1 MLGDMQDQPRLLEDL
16 RDSSVPVVATWQG
29 TSPLE
34 FPTVD
39 VDERAGIVAG
49 LEHLIG
55 LGHRRIGFVSGRLPG
70 DNWQRQNAFTEVV
83 TDRLGSV
90 PDGYLQVVDNS
101 LSGGEAALTA
111 LLALAEPP
119 TAIVTST
126 DLVAVGVL
134 HAAYSLSRIVPDELS
149 VVGFD
154 DLLLAAHTVPAL
166 TTVRM
171 PIAEIVR
178 ESVELAIA
186 LARDPSAS
194 RAPRVRVYE
203 PTLVIRQSTAP
214 PPAAP
219 TGRPEP
225 RPQVSSRRP
234 RDPDPH
240 RLDRPVRPG
249 EVGDRGE
256 LDRAVVARLRVGH
269 RGGRHADGRRR
280 QVRARDRGHRGRRI
294 DLDVL
299 ESHPVRQ
306 VDGLDAVDERTAL
319 EGDAAADG
327 VDVSVGFGRPDG
339 EVELEGQGVA
349 GLPPPRLVDAPGV
362 GRHGRGVAV
371 RVAQRRRSAPGGD
384 PQRQRPRLRPASRG
398 SSR

>member
-1 MLGDMQDQPRLLEDL
+1 MQDQPRLLEDL
-16 RDSSVPVVATWQG
+16 RESSVPVVATWQG

-49 LEHLIG
+49 LDHLIG

-83 TDRLGSV
+83 TERLGSV

-101 LSGGEAALTA
+101 LSGGEAALSA

-171 PIAEIVR
+171 PIADIIR
-178 ESVELAIA
+178 ESVELAIT

-194 RAPRVRVYE
+194 RAPRVRVHE

-214 PPAAP
+214 PPA
-219 TGRPEP
+219 RP
-225 RPQVSSRRP
+225 
-234 RDPDPH
+234 
-240 RLDRPVRPG
+240 DRP
-249 EVGDRGE
+249 
-256 LDRAVVARLRVGH
+256 
-269 RGGRHADGRRR
+269 
-280 QVRARDRGHRGRRI
+280 
-294 DLDVL
+294 
-299 ESHPVRQ
+299 S
-306 VDGLDAVDERTAL
+306 
-319 EGDAAADG
+319 
-327 VDVSVGFGRPDG
+327 
-339 EVELEGQGVA
+339 
-349 GLPPPRLVDAPGV
+349 
-362 GRHGRGVAV
+362 
-371 RVAQRRRSAPGGD
+371 
-384 PQRQRPRLRPASRG
+384 
-398 SSR
+398 